1 MRVIERPKVLNWL
14 QLSLTIARIY
24 LVGGAVSALQE
35 IRRKPDIRNNAM
47 VGQRPDEAPKAHEGP
62 DGPQRGADASREEQ
76 GAGSE
81 KGKTVPARDVPE
93 VESKA
98 DRTADHNARWDQLD
112 ADQQDNNDIVP
123 LTRTEAEQLFGAQV
137 SRPSR
142 VTPFRVVA
150 AQVVLSLV
158 ATLVWWLFYEPP
170 GPAALSALLG
180 GAICWLPGALFAA
193 RLKQLSRAGTVM
205 NWMLGEAFKMGA
217 TIAMFVAIAFWYR
230 DVQWIPLLV
239 TYLIVL
245 KTYWIALAWR

>member
-1 MRVIERPKVLNWL
+1 
-14 QLSLTIARIY
+14 
-24 LVGGAVSALQE
+24 
-35 IRRKPDIRNNAM
+35 M
-47 VGQRPDEAPKAHEGP
+47 VGQRPDEAPQAHAGP
-62 DGPQRGADASREEQ
+62 DVPPGAVGASGRGQDATAKDSRRIDHSADHS
-76 GAGSE
+76 
-81 KGKTVPARDVPE
+81 
-93 VESKA
+93 
-98 DRTADHNARWDQLD
+98 ADHNARWDQLD
-112 ADQQDNNDIVP
+112 ADQQDNNDVVP
-123 LTRTEAEQLFGAQV
+123 LTRAEAEQLFGAQV

-158 ATLVWWLFYEPP
+158 ATLVWWLFYKPP
-170 GPAALSALLG
+170 GAAAPGCVPLSAFLG

-193 RLKQLSRAGTVM
+193 RLKQLSRAGTVL

-239 TYLIVL
+239 TYLIAL